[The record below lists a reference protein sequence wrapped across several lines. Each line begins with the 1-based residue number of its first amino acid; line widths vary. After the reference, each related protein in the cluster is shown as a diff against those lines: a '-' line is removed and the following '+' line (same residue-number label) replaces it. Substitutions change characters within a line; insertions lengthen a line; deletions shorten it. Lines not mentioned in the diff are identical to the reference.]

1 MNILR
6 KCEEMKQLHCEQKHT
21 EVIKNARC
29 ATRIHNKVFE
39 TFSDSKILFKT
50 VESSCYK

>member
-6 KCEEMKQLHCEQKHT
+6 KFEEMKQLHCQKHT

-29 ATRIHNKVFE
+29 ATRIHNKVSE
-39 TFSDSKILFKT
+39 MFSDRKILFKT
-50 VESSCYK
+50 VESSCFK